1 MVDSIKYANEH
12 NNDFLEDLKDF
23 LRIPS
28 VSTDP
33 QYTENMQQC
42 AKWLKNHIK
51 RMGIENS
58 NIIETD
64 GHPIV
69 YAEGNIDASKP
80 TVLVYGHY
88 DVQPADPVSEWD
100 SAPFEPTIRENNIYA
115 RGACDDKGQ
124 VFAVLKALE
133 SILNT
138 GSELKYNIKLLFE
151 GEEEVGSSNI
161 IQAIKKQPD
170 KFSADAVLICD
181 SSMFSEKSP
190 AICVSVRGIVYTE
203 LILDCFAHD
212 LHSGVY
218 GGAVEN
224 PIHILSNLIS
234 GFHDE
239 NHRITV
245 KGFYDDVAELDK
257 KEEKEIKAIPF
268 NDSEFLNEIG
278 ITESKTEK
286 GFSIYEAK
294 TIRPTLD
301 VNGIWGGYSGEGAKT
316 VIPSR
321 VGAKIS
327 CRLVANQNPKK
338 IFQLLKNH
346 IEDNLPKSVKKSFK
360 LIATAEA
367 VVLDYEQPIFQSF
380 AKALEDTFQNK
391 TYYVRGDGSLP
402 IVAEFKNSISPNVI
416 VTGFGLNSDSIHSP
430 NEKFGLN
437 RFAKGIETL
446 IRFFLSD

>member
-33 QYTENMQQC
+33 AYSENMHSC
-42 AKWLKNHIK
+42 AEWLKNHINK
-51 RMGIENS
+51 IGIENT
-58 NIIETD
+58 NIIRTT

-69 YAEGNIDASKP
+69 FAEYIVDPTKP

-100 SAPFEPTIRENNIYA
+100 TAPFEPTIRENNIYA

-133 SILNT
+133 SIVNT
-138 GSELKYNIKLLFE
+138 GSEMKYNIKLLLE

-224 PIHILSNLIS
+224 PVHMLSTLIS

-239 NHRITV
+239 NNRITV

-268 NDSEFLNEIG
+268 NDSEFLKEIG

-294 TIRPTLD
+294 TIRPT
-301 VNGIWGGYSGEGAKT
+301 
-316 VIPSR
+316 
-321 VGAKIS
+321 
-327 CRLVANQNPKK
+327 
-338 IFQLLKNH
+338 
-346 IEDNLPKSVKKSFK
+346 
-360 LIATAEA
+360 
-367 VVLDYEQPIFQSF
+367 
-380 AKALEDTFQNK
+380 
-391 TYYVRGDGSLP
+391 
-402 IVAEFKNSISPNVI
+402 
-416 VTGFGLNSDSIHSP
+416 
-430 NEKFGLN
+430 
-437 RFAKGIETL
+437 
-446 IRFFLSD
+446 